1 MPNIYD
7 IAIGIVK
14 SNPQF
19 AESPMGQN
27 FLEALENRDVAKG
40 EEMANNVLK
49 NNGLSKEEGLKD
61 VQQNINSRIPNFPR
75 FPFFR

>member
-1 MPNIYD
+1 MPNVYD

-27 FLEALENRDVAKG
+27 FLEALETRDAAKG

-49 NNGLSKEEGLKD
+49 NNGLSKEEGMKD
-61 VQQNINSRIPNFPR
+61 VQKNLGSFIPNFP
-75 FPFFR
+75 FFR

>member
-19 AESPMGQN
+19 AESPMGKN
-27 FLEALENRDVAKG
+27 FLEALETRDVAKG

-49 NNGLSKEEGLKD
+49 NHGLSKEEGMKD
-61 VQQNINSRIPNFPR
+61 VKKGLSSFVPNL
-75 FPFFR
+75 PFF